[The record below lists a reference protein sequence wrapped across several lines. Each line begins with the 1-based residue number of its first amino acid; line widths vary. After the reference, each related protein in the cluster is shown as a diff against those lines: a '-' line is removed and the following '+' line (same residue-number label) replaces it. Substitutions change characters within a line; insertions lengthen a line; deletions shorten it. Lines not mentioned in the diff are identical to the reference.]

1 MSSTESPTAVQA
13 AIAAATAQFID
24 AFNRQDAAGC
34 ARLYT
39 EQGATLP
46 PNAEIARGRDAIQVV
61 WQELFDAGLTA
72 FAVDSLE
79 VESAGEWAYEMGRY
93 RLYAG
98 DDLAD
103 EGKYVLI
110 WKREG
115 GQWRIHRDIVNT
127 SRPA

>member
-1 MSSTESPTAVQA
+1 MSSTEPQADLQA
-13 AIAAATAQFID
+13 AIGAATAQFIA
-24 AFNRQDAAGC
+24 AFGRQDAAGC

-46 PNAEIARGRDAIQVV
+46 PNAGIARGRAAIQAV

-79 VESAGEWAYEMGRY
+79 LEGAGEWAYEMGRY

-98 DDLAD
+98 DELAD
-103 EGKYVLI
+103 EGKYLLI
-110 WKREG
+110 WKREA